1 MTRSNKFQ
9 LAIMGLITLA
19 LIVIFSSCSSQKH
32 SASQK
37 HPEFSSYKDL
47 NRKMDRELSR
57 KIKEADKVRH
67 DYRRK

>member
-1 MTRSNKFQ
+1 MTRLNKLQ
-9 LAIMGLITLA
+9 LVIMGLITLA
-19 LIVIFSSCSSQKH
+19 LILIFSSCSI
-32 SASQK
+32 QK
-37 HPEFSSYKDL
+37 HPEFTSYKDL

>member
-19 LIVIFSSCSSQKH
+19 LIVIFSICSSQKH
-32 SASQK
+32 T
-37 HPEFSSYKDL
+37 EFISYKDL

-57 KIKEADKVRH
+57 NIKDSDKVRH
-67 DYRRK
+67 DHRRKLERL

>member
-9 LAIMGLITLA
+9 IAIMGLITLA
-19 LIVIFSSCSSQKH
+19 LIVIFSSC
-32 SASQK
+32 ASQK

-67 DYRRK
+67 DYKRK

>member
-1 MTRSNKFQ
+1 MTRQNRFQ

-32 SASQK
+32 
-37 HPEFSSYKDL
+37 PEFSSYKDL
-47 NRKMDRELSR
+47 NKKMDRELSR
-57 KIKEADKVRH
+57 TIKEADKVRH

>member
-1 MTRSNKFQ
+1 MTKSNKFQ

-19 LIVIFSSCSSQKH
+19 MIVIFSSCS
-32 SASQK
+32 SQK

-57 KIKEADKVRH
+57 NIKDSDKVRH

>member
-1 MTRSNKFQ
+1 MTNSNKFQ

-19 LIVIFSSCSSQKH
+19 LIVIFSGCSTV
-32 SASQK
+32 K

-47 NRKMDRELSR
+47 NRKMDRELIR
-57 KIKEADKVRH
+57 TIKDSDKVRH